1 MNVPVLITDNITEL
15 LVKIISFT
23 ETRRKV
29 ITGNINNMRDP
40 DFAPADLDV
49 NKFSQLLNY
58 AIDEHTRNN
67 RLVLCD
73 TETIKFGQGGSF
85 EVRPVFDKYAME
97 LLDKNPD
104 EYLEHQINK
113 LLENALNQKVAETLL
128 KQKEGIATDFE

>member
-1 MNVPVLITDNITEL
+1 MNVPVMITDNVTEL

-23 ETRRKV
+23 EVRRKV
-29 ITGNINNMRDP
+29 ITGNINNIRTP
-40 DFAPADLDV
+40 DFAPRDLDV
-49 NKFSQLLNY
+49 NEFSLLLNY

-73 TETIKFGQGGSF
+73 TNTIKFGQGGSF
-85 EVRPVFDKYAME
+85 EVRPMFDKYAKE

-128 KQKEGIATDFE
+128 RQKEGITTDFE

>member
-1 MNVPVLITDNITEL
+1 MNAPVMITDNITEL
-15 LVKIISFT
+15 LVKIIRFT
-23 ETRRKV
+23 ETRQK
-29 ITGNINNMRDP
+29 ILTGNINNMRNP
-40 DFAPADLDV
+40 DYEPKDLDV

-58 AIDEHTRNN
+58 AIDEHTQNN

-73 TETIKFGQGGSF
+73 TDTIKFGKGGSF
-85 EVRPVFDKYAME
+85 EVRPVFDRYARE

-128 KQKEGIATDFE
+128 RQKEGITSDFE

>member
-73 TETIKFGQGGSF
+73 TETIKFGRGGSF

>member
-1 MNVPVLITDNITEL
+1 MNVPVMITDNVTEL

-23 ETRRKV
+23 EVRRKV
-29 ITGNINNMRDP
+29 ITGNINNMRTP

-49 NKFSQLLNY
+49 NEFSQLLNY

-73 TETIKFGQGGSF
+73 TDTIKFGQGGSF
-85 EVRPVFDKYAME
+85 EVKPVFDKYAKE
-97 LLDKNPD
+97 LLDKNQD

-128 KQKEGIATDFE
+128 KQKEGIITDFE